1 MATRRE
7 LVEAIQKRYQHARL
21 AKKTAIL
28 DEFIEVTGYHRKH
41 AVRLLGSNGER
52 RDKKLRSKER
62 IYGDAV
68 QEALILLWEAADR
81 ICGKRLKAL
90 VPLLLGS
97 MEKHGHLQL
106 ETSVRDL
113 LLQMSAATMDRLLAE
128 PRERVTGTR
137 RRRGVGATLL
147 RRSIPIRTFG
157 DWKDPE
163 PGYME
168 ADLVA
173 HCGGWMAGSV
183 VHTLVLTDVATGW
196 TECVPLMARDQ
207 ALIVEALEQVRK
219 ALPFPLRGFDT
230 DNDGAFINQ
239 TVLNYCPRTGL
250 EFTRSR
256 AYRKNDQAWVE
267 QKNGAVVRKLAG
279 YDRLSGVKGTEKL
292 ARLYE
297 FSRPYVNCFQPSFKL
312 KSKTRTGARVS
323 KRYHAPL
330 TPYDRVMAWPHLP
343 NLGKE
348 RLQATFAQLDP
359 IELIRNIRCVQEELA
374 MVNNNELEQLKSES
388 AESFLR
394 KLRTVWHEGEVR
406 PTHRR
411 QAARHWRTRPDPFET
426 VRSRIQEQ
434 LSLTPDMGAKE
445 LFQQL
450 RKEYPG
456 QFAENQ
462 IRTLRRRVREWR
474 TDLAKRL
481 ILSASNAQ
489 SELISPV
496 HIEAA
501 RQRKENHLEM
511 GSAQTRDLT
520 LSGQNAFRGR

>member
-1 MATRRE
+1 
-7 LVEAIQKRYQHARL
+7 
-21 AKKTAIL
+21 
-28 DEFIEVTGYHRKH
+28 
-41 AVRLLGSNGER
+41 
-52 RDKKLRSKER
+52 
-62 IYGDAV
+62 
-68 QEALILLWEAADR
+68 
-81 ICGKRLKAL
+81 
-90 VPLLLGS
+90 
-97 MEKHGHLQL
+97 
-106 ETSVRDL
+106 
-113 LLQMSAATMDRLLAE
+113 
-128 PRERVTGTR
+128 
-137 RRRGVGATLL
+137 
-147 RRSIPIRTFG
+147 
-157 DWKDPE
+157 
-163 PGYME
+163 
-168 ADLVA
+168 
-173 HCGGWMAGSV
+173 
-183 VHTLVLTDVATGW
+183 
-196 TECVPLMARDQ
+196 
-207 ALIVEALEQVRK
+207 
-219 ALPFPLRGFDT
+219 
-230 DNDGAFINQ
+230 
-239 TVLNYCPRTGL
+239 
-250 EFTRSR
+250 
-256 AYRKNDQAWVE
+256 VE

-445 LFQQL
+445 LFRQL